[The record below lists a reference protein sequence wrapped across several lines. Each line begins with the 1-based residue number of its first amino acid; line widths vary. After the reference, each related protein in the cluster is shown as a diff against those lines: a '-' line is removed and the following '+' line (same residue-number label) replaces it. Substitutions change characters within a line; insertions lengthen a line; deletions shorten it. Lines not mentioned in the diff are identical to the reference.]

1 MPRQPRLDASNTL
14 HHVMVRGLE
23 RRASF
28 RDDADRDEF
37 VARLAALAEAGALTR
52 LRLGALAQSRPPPGP
67 HWDPPPGPVL
77 GVRPQ
82 NVYRVAAAWGALPGN
97 VLNMAGSRIT
107 ADSTRQRP
115 HLGDDVDVP
124 RRTDLG
130 GSRIGQ
136 EEARGTAAQEDHPVG
151 ENARKESGTFLRPS
165 PK

>member
-1 MPRQPRLDASNTL
+1 MPRQPRLDAPNTL
-14 HHVMVRGLE
+14 HHVMVRGPE

-37 VARLAALAEAGALTR
+37 VARLAALAEAGALTVYAWALLPNHAHR
-52 LRLGALAQSRPPPGP
+52 LVRTGTRPLA
-67 HWDPPPGPVL
+67 PVL

-82 NVYRVAAAWGALPGN
+82 NVYRVAAAWARLPGN

-124 RRTDLG
+124 CRTDLG

-165 PK
+165 QR